1 MDFIVGLPG
10 TQRGKYSIVVVV
22 ERFSKMTH
30 FVPCNKTLDAT
41 HVADLYFKEIV
52 KLHGILKTII
62 SDRDSK
68 FLSHF

>member
-10 TQRGKYSIVVVV
+10 TQRGKDSIVVVV

-68 FLSHF
+68 YLSHF